1 MNTRNKENKKKER
14 IEIPFK
20 DINDDFSKDI
30 EQRKKIIILVEHSKS
45 YAKIGRAS
53 CRERV

>member
-1 MNTRNKENKKKER
+1 MNIKNKENRKKER

-30 EQRKKIIILVEHSKS
+30 EERKRIIILVEHSKS
-45 YAKIGRAS
+45 YEK
-53 CRERV
+53 